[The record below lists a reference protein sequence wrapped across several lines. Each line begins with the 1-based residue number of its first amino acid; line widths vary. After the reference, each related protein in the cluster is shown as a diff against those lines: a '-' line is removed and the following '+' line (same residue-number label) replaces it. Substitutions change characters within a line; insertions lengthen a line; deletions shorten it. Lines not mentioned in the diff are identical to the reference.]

1 MQYKEGVS
9 QGAVSRRNKKV
20 HAMLA
25 EILKKELQRG
35 VDEGCFPGAVALVGY
50 QRGDVVACAAAG
62 VTEPEG
68 APMTPETIFD
78 LASISKACGTTIL
91 LMRAVMK
98 GWLQLDKPVAHYL
111 PYFGTEHGRDQV
123 KIWHLLTHTSGL
135 PWWLPFYQ
143 KYTSGDEGAP
153 KPGSTEAKRD
163 ILTRAGTAALEAM
176 PGERA
181 VYSDLNFLLLG
192 DLVEF
197 LYQKPQELAYQEEIA
212 GPLQSGCHY
221 RPLSV
226 TNWPKAAPTELCAIR
241 GGRVRDIVHDENTWV
256 MGGVAGHAGLFGR
269 AQDLFA
275 VACGLRPD
283 FISAEVLAQ
292 FWPAS
297 PPFVGTFVL
306 GWDTPSTTLSSAGR
320 YFSARSVGHLGF
332 TGTSLWIDRDR
343 ELVSILLTN
352 RVYFGRQNERLKP
365 FRRQY
370 HDALGEALGWAP
382 LRQS

>member
-1 MQYKEGVS
+1 MKGQ
-9 QGAVSRRNKKV
+9 
-20 HAMLA
+20 AMLA
-25 EILKKELQRG
+25 KVIQQELQRG
-35 VDEGCFPGAVALVGY
+35 VDQGCFPGAVALVGY
-50 QRGDVVACAAAG
+50 QRGDVVACEAVG
-62 VTEPEG
+62 VEEPNG
-68 APMTPETIFD
+68 ALMTSETIFD

-91 LMRAVMK
+91 LMRAAMK
-98 GWLQLDKPVAHYL
+98 GLLQLDKPVAHYL
-111 PYFGTEHGRDQV
+111 PYFGAGQGRDQV

-143 KYTSGDEGAP
+143 KYTSGDAAVP
-153 KPGSTEAKRD
+153 RPGSKEAKRD
-163 ILTRAGTAALEAM
+163 ILTRAGAAALEAR
-176 PGERA
+176 PGARA

-192 DLVEF
+192 DLVEV

-212 GPLQSGCHY
+212 RPLQSGCHY
-221 RPLSV
+221 RPLS
-226 TNWPKAAPTELCAIR
+226 TKNWPAAAPTEACALR

-256 MGGVAGHAGLFGR
+256 MGGVAGHAGLFGS

-283 FISAEVLAQ
+283 FISAKVLDQ

-306 GWDTPSTTLSSAGR
+306 GWDTPSSTLSSAGR

-332 TGTSLWIDRDR
+332 TGTSIWIDRDR

-352 RVYFGRQNERLKP
+352 RVYFGRQNEQIKP

-370 HDALGEALGWAP
+370 HDALGDALGWP
-382 LRQS
+382 PIREQ